1 MEKQYN
7 KICAMN
13 IIKDIEEYLYTT
25 TFGLANHYLLF
36 IYDKS
41 KALEGQLKDEINRRN

>member
-1 MEKQYN
+1 
-7 KICAMN
+7 MN

-25 TFGLANHYLLF
+25 TFGLTNHYLLF

-41 KALEGQLKDEINRRN
+41 KALQEQLKGEVDRLN

>member
-1 MEKQYN
+1 
-7 KICAMN
+7 MN

-25 TFGLANHYLLF
+25 AFGLTNHYLLF

-41 KALEGQLKDEINRRN
+41 KALQVQLKDEVNRLN